1 MKQLDFKVYE
11 RPETTLEDYGTVLE
25 QVGKN
30 GSIDLITANLK
41 NPEKRVAVVLKKE
54 DGTSMVVSCSKTVS
68 EQFRAGKLALNDL
81 FHLHIFVNAD
91 NIPFIGQATGDAITL
106 KASEA
111 KAPKAEPK
119 KVVSAQERINELLA
133 LVP

>member
-68 EQFRAGKLALNDL
+68 EQFRAGKLTLNDL
-81 FHLHIFVNAD
+81 YFHHIFVNAD
-91 NIPFIGQATGDAITL
+91 NIPFIGQAAGDAITL